1 MNALTVRSRA
11 ALRAAWAPWQLRWS
25 QTSAREQTWA
35 RLAALLA
42 LGALVWLI
50 GIAPALRTL
59 RTAQDEAPQLRAQ
72 LQTMRLLQDQAR
84 ALQAQA
90 AAQPSQDT
98 QGLLEAALPTLGG
111 PARLVLT
118 GDRAT
123 VNLEGSSA
131 DALIQWLAQVRLNAQ
146 ALPLELHLG
155 QKKGQWSGSVVLLL
169 PARAA
174 P

>member
-1 MNALTVRSRA
+1 VV
-11 ALRAAWAPWQLRWS
+11 
-25 QTSAREQTWA
+25 
-35 RLAALLA
+35 ALLV
-42 LGALVWLI
+42 LVALVWLV

-72 LQTMRLLQDQAR
+72 LQTMRLLQDQAK

-90 AAQPSQDT
+90 AARPSQDT
-98 QGLLEAALPTLGG
+98 KGLLEGALPTLGG
-111 PARLVLT
+111 SARLVIT

-123 VNLEGSSA
+123 VSFEGRSA
-131 DALIQWLAQVRLNAQ
+131 DALIEWLAQVRLNAR

-155 QKKGQWSGSVVLLL
+155 QKQGQWSGSVVLQL
-169 PARAA
+169 PTRAT